1 GIGCHRRW
9 RNEGVTM
16 ERPDLS
22 QMPPEVRAYIE
33 ALESQLAQLTAAPTR
48 PLPTATPVEPSE
60 PPTTINVVTIS
71 RDGMIK
77 RTPRHLYGRQRRG
90 GMGVFDLE
98 TAEPDAPSLLAV
110 ADESET
116 LLLFSNY
123 GRACRLSLEKLNE
136 SPVRA
141 RGQALADLLQFQVH
155 ERIVAALPAN
165 QDKYVALVSERGWVR
180 RVRDGYLGPN
190 MLQGMSFHNVKEGGY
205 LVGACWTPGDGD
217 LFIATQQGKAI
228 RFMESQ
234 VPTRGVLGLRTQVDD
249 VVVAVTSVSSDS
261 GVFLVG
267 DDGKG
272 TIRLMTG
279 FNANKAPVA
288 GGKVAMKT
296 DNLVG
301 ALAMDERDDIL
312 LLSRLGKIIR
322 FQAEEVPPKEGV
334 VQGVN
339 CMALRADEV
348 TAVTIAPMNES

>member
-1 GIGCHRRW
+1 
-9 RNEGVTM
+9 M

-22 QMPPEVRAYIE
+22 QVSPEVLAYIE
-33 ALESQLAQLTAAPTR
+33 ALEAQLVAGQARTAA
-48 PLPTATPVEPSE
+48 ATPSIEPSE
-60 PPTTINVVTIS
+60 PPTTINIITIS
-71 RDGMIK
+71 QEGMIK

-98 TAEPDAPSLLAV
+98 TAESDAPALLAV

-123 GRACRLSLEKLNE
+123 GRAFRLPLGKLNE
-136 SPVRA
+136 APVRA
-141 RGQALADLLQFQVH
+141 KGQALADLLPFQVH

-165 QDKYVALVSERGWVR
+165 RDKYVALVSERGWVR
-180 RVRDGYLGPN
+180 RVRDGYLGAN

-205 LVGACWTPGDGD
+205 LVGACWTPGDSD
-217 LFIATQQGKAI
+217 LFIATKQGKAI

-249 VVVAVTSVSSDS
+249 VVVAVTAVSNSS
-261 GVFLVG
+261 GVFLIG

-272 TIRLMTG
+272 TIRQMAG
-279 FNANKAPVA
+279 FAANKAPGA

-296 DNLVG
+296 DNLIG
-301 ALAMDERDDIL
+301 ALAVTENDDIL
-312 LLSRLGKIIR
+312 LISRQGKIIR

-348 TAVTIAPMNES
+348 TAVTLAPISES

>member
-1 GIGCHRRW
+1 MD
-9 RNEGVTM
+9 V

-22 QMPPEVRAYIE
+22 QVPLEVRAYIE
-33 ALESQLAQLTAAPTR
+33 ALEAKLAAGQSR
-48 PLPTATPVEPSE
+48 PLPAAASMEPTE

-71 RDGMIK
+71 RDGLIK

-98 TAEPDAPSLLAV
+98 PAESDAPALLAV

-116 LLLFSNY
+116 LLLFSNH
-123 GRACRLSLEKLNE
+123 GRAFRLPMTKLDE
-136 SPVRA
+136 APVRA
-141 RGQALADLLQFQVH
+141 RGQRLADWLQFQVH

-165 QDKYVALVSERGWVR
+165 QNKYVALASERGWVR

-205 LVGACWTPGDGD
+205 LVDACWTPGDGD
-217 LFIATQQGKAI
+217 LFIATKQGKAT

-234 VPTRGVLGLRTQVDD
+234 VSTRGCLGLRTQVDD
-249 VVVAVTSVSSDS
+249 VVVAVTAVSADS

-272 TIRLMTG
+272 TIRQMAG
-279 FNANKAPVA
+279 FNANKAPGA

-301 ALAMDERDDIL
+301 ALAVDGSDDIL
-312 LLSRLGKIIR
+312 LISRLGKIIR

-348 TAVTIAPMNES
+348 TAVAIATISES

>member
-1 GIGCHRRW
+1 
-9 RNEGVTM
+9 M

-22 QMPPEVRAYIE
+22 QVAPEVRAYIE
-33 ALESQLAQLTAAPTR
+33 ALEAQLAQQETGKRQAAAA
-48 PLPTATPVEPSE
+48 LVEPSE
-60 PPTTINVVTIS
+60 PPTTINVITIS
-71 RDGMIK
+71 QDGLIK
-77 RTPRHLYGRQRRG
+77 RTPRHLYGRQRRS

-98 TAEPDAPSLLAV
+98 TAEADVPVLLAV

-116 LLLFSNY
+116 LLLFTNY
-123 GRACRLSLEKLNE
+123 GRAFRLPLAKLDE
-136 SPVRA
+136 APVRA
-141 RGQALADLLQFQVH
+141 RGQRLADLLQFQVH

-205 LVGACWTPGDGD
+205 LVAVCWTPGDGD
-217 LFIATQQGKAI
+217 LFIATKQGKAI

-249 VVVAVTSVSSDS
+249 VVVAVTAVSPDS

-272 TIRLMTG
+272 TIRLMAG
-279 FNANKAPVA
+279 FSANKAPGA

-296 DNLVG
+296 ENLIG
-301 ALAMDERDDIL
+301 ALAVAESDDIL
-312 LLSRLGKIIR
+312 LISRQSKIIR

-348 TAVTIAPMNES
+348 TAVAIAPMQES

>member
-1 GIGCHRRW
+1 M
-9 RNEGVTM
+9 NL
-16 ERPDLS
+16 ERPDLNGL
-22 QMPPEVRAYIE
+22 PPDVLAYIE
-33 ALESQLAQLTAAPTR
+33 ALEAKIAQWEAGKKQPAPAAP
-48 PLPTATPVEPSE
+48 LEPSE
-60 PPTTINVVTIS
+60 PPTTINIITIS
-71 RDGMIK
+71 QEGMIK

-98 TAEPDAPSLLAV
+98 TAESDAPALLAV

-123 GRACRLSLEKLNE
+123 GRAFRLPVAKLNE

-141 RGQALADLLQFQVH
+141 KGQLLADLLTFQVH
-155 ERIVAALPAN
+155 EQIVAALPAN

-180 RVRDGYLGPN
+180 RVRDGYLGAN

-217 LFIATQQGKAI
+217 LFIATKQGKAI

-234 VPTRGVLGLRTQVDD
+234 VPTRGCLGLRTDLDD
-249 VVVAVTSVSSDS
+249 VVVAVAPASEAR
-261 GVFLVG
+261 GIFLVG

-272 TIRLMTG
+272 TIRLMSG
-279 FNANKAPVA
+279 FRANKAPGA

-296 DNLVG
+296 ENLIG
-301 ALAMDERDDIL
+301 ALAVAKNDDIL
-312 LLSRLGKIIR
+312 LISRLGKIIR

-348 TAVTIAPMNES
+348 TAVALAPISES